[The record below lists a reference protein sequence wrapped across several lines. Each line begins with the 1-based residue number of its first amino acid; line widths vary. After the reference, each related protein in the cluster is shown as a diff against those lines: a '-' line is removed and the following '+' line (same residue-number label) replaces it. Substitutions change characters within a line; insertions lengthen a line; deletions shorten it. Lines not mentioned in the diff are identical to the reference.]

1 MISEK
6 KIPRRMI
13 SGEKT
18 SCKEIPGEKNLTQK
32 KNIFDMAYNAGK
44 KSYTVVCQE
53 NKLYYQDSVP
63 ERPISSNRGLKILFH
78 FLYLLSSSLLRK
90 TFCIIITES
99 RGKTQLVCKL
109 EGHVLRQENLA

>member
-13 SGEKT
+13 SGEKLLARKYLAKKILHRKKI
-18 SCKEIPGEKNLTQK
+18 SLIWHIMLEKILHRCQ
-32 KNIFDMAYNAGK
+32 
-44 KSYTVVCQE
+44 CQE
-53 NKLYYQDSVP
+53 NKLYYQDPVP
-63 ERPISSNRGLKILFH
+63 ERPISFNRGLKILFH

-90 TFCIIITES
+90 TFCVIITES

>member
-6 KIPRRMI
+6 KNTPQNDF
-13 SGEKT
+13 GGKT
-18 SCKEIPGEKNLTQK
+18 SCKEIPGEKNPTQK

-53 NKLYYQDSVP
+53 NKLYYQDPVP
-63 ERPISSNRGLKILFH
+63 ERPISFNRGLKILFH

-90 TFCIIITES
+90 TFCVIITES
-99 RGKTQLVCKL
+99 HGKTQLVCKL
-109 EGHVLRQENLA
+109 EGHVLTQENLA